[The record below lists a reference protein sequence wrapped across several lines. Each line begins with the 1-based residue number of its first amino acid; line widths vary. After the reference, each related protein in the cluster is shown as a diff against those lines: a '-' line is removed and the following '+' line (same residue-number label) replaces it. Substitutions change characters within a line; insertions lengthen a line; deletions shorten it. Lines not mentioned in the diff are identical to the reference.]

1 MSRILYLVLAAAVFA
16 LPGSGAV
23 AAARTAGHDAP
34 AITHGVVVGDVT
46 ADSAVLWARADREGT
61 ATVHLSGG
69 KHRGTERLRFH
80 AADDYTGHV
89 LLTGLRPDTRY
100 RYKLGS
106 TQGTFE
112 TAPADDD
119 AAPVRLAFGGDVAGQ
134 NVCRDAL
141 EGFPIMN
148 TIRSF
153 RPDVF
158 VGLGDMIYADNA
170 CDPVG
175 RYGNAQI
182 PGGFGPAVDLPS
194 FWAHWRYNRAD
205 AASQRLLGSTDYVG
219 VWDDHEVV
227 NDFGPLTDTRSTP
240 PYTPGVHLL
249 PIGLDAFLDYTPI
262 AIAPNTPKRLYRSLR
277 WGKHLELFVLDTRQ
291 YRDANSASDSVDR
304 PKTMLGREQLTWLKE
319 SLAASDAT
327 WKVIVSSVPMSIPT
341 GFPPTNGRDGWAN
354 FDQTTGFEQELLDI
368 LRFMERSGIQ
378 NTIWI
383 TTDVHFAE
391 AFRYRPV
398 ASNPAFVV
406 YELATGPLN
415 AGIFPI
421 RDFDPTLNPE
431 VLTFYGP
438 PTAESVTS
446 WQEAKR
452 WLNFG
457 TLEFGRDG
465 TLTAAI
471 VNTAGQSRFSVA
483 LTPR

>member
-16 LPGSGAV
+16 LPGGGAV

-46 ADSAVLWARADREGT
+46 ARSAVLWARGDREGT
-61 ATVHLSGG
+61 VNVHLSGG
-69 KHRGTERLRFH
+69 RHDRVARLRFR
-80 AADDYTGHV
+80 AADDYTGQV
-89 LLTGLRPDTRY
+89 LLTGLEPETTY

-106 TQGTFE
+106 TRGSFE
-112 TAPADDD
+112 TAPEDHDPAR
-119 AAPVRLAFGGDVAGQ
+119 VRLAFGGDVAGQ
-134 NVCRDAL
+134 NVCRDAG
-141 EGFPIMN
+141 EGFPIMD
-148 TIRSF
+148 TIRKL

-175 RYGNAQI
+175 RYSNAQV
-182 PGGFGPAVDLPS
+182 PGPGAAADLS
-194 FWAHWRYNRAD
+194 AFWAHWRYNRAD
-205 AASQRLLGSTDYVG
+205 SASQRLLASTGYVG

-227 NDFGPLTDTRSTP
+227 NDFGPLSDTRSTP

-249 PIGLDAFLDYTPI
+249 PIGLDAFIDYTPI
-262 AIAPNTPKRLYRSLR
+262 AIAPNTPKRLYRALR

-291 YRDANSASDSVDR
+291 YRDANSASDSPDR

-319 SLAASDAT
+319 SLASSDAT

-341 GFPPTNGRDGWAN
+341 GFPPSGGRDGWAN

-368 LRFMERSGIQ
+368 LRFMESRGIE

-391 AFRYRPV
+391 AFRYRPFS
-398 ASNPAFVV
+398 SNPEFVV

-415 AGIFPI
+415 AGIFPL
-421 RDFDPTLNPE
+421 RDFDSTLNPE
-431 VLTFYGP
+431 VLTFFGP
-438 PTAESVTS
+438 PTAEAVTT
-446 WQEAKR
+446 WQEAKT
-452 WLNFG
+452 WFNFG
-457 TLEFGRDG
+457 TLEFARDG
-465 TLTAAI
+465 ELTVEI
-471 VNTAGQSRFSVA
+471 VNTAGQTQFSLT